1 MTKQYLHAAG
11 IRQGAM
17 RAKTV
22 CAHLIPGPCVL
33 TSPPIHSPARKW
45 WQCVLSLADD
55 TDVWVARLLF
65 SFSHRMGMGS
75 RKLPSHP
82 LNTLVHICNSEMFSR
97 TVLTMDSALDENPE
111 FSCATV
117 GKLLNFSEAL
127 GLICKVRI
135 IIPI

>member
-1 MTKQYLHAAG
+1 MSTDGVKEKNRSKSHQRDVTRILEG
-11 IRQGAM
+11 
-17 RAKTV
+17 
-22 CAHLIPGPCVL
+22 
-33 TSPPIHSPARKW
+33 
-45 WQCVLSLADD
+45 VLSLADD

-82 LNTLVHICNSEMFSR
+82 LNTLVHIRNSEMFSR
-97 TVLTMDSALDENPE
+97 MVLTMDSALDENPE

-117 GKLLNFSEAL
+117 SKLLNFSEAL

>member
-11 IRQGAM
+11 SWQGAM

-82 LNTLVHICNSEMFSR
+82 LNTLVHIRNSEMFSR